1 MNVEIAE
8 AVTLDEHELRHA
20 GPAGRGC
27 SNFPRRS
34 CARWSTMARW
44 RRSIRRRRHGRSRAS
59 WVVVARTAGRLRRD
73 FELDA
78 HSLSVV
84 LRYVQ
89 RVEALEAELR
99 ALRAR
104 LG

>member
-1 MNVEIAE
+1 MKLDIAQ
-8 AVTLDEHELRHA
+8 AVSLDELGVLTLTQLVELSNLPEEDLRA
-20 GPAGRGC
+20 LVDYGSLTPVDPAAPAWT
-27 SNFPRRS
+27 F
-34 CARWSTMARW
+34 T
-44 RRSIRRRRHGRSRAS
+44 AS
-59 WVVVARTAGRLRRD
+59 WVTVARTAGRLRRD

-84 LRYVQ
+84 LRYAQ

-99 ALRAR
+99 ALRAQ

>member
-1 MNVEIAE
+1 MNVEIVE
-8 AVTLDEHELRHA
+8 AVTLDEHGLVTLEQLALAAELPADELRA
-20 GPAGRGC
+20 LVDYGALAPVDPAAT
-27 SNFPRRS
+27 SWTF
-34 CARWSTMARW
+34 T
-44 RRSIRRRRHGRSRAS
+44 AS

-89 RVEALEAELR
+89 RVEALEAEVR

-104 LG
+104 QG

>member
-1 MNVEIAE
+1 MQLDVTE
-8 AVTLDEHELRHA
+8 AVALDEYGVLSLAQLVEL
-20 GPAGRGC
+20 
-27 SNFPRRS
+27 SDLS
-34 CARWSTMARW
+34 EEDL
-44 RRSIRRRRHGRSRAS
+44 RALVDYGALTPVDLNASAWTFTTS
-59 WVVVARTAGRLRRD
+59 WIVVARTAGRLRRD

-89 RVEALEAELR
+89 RVDALEAELR

>member
-1 MNVEIAE
+1 MKLDVAQ
-8 AVTLDEHELRHA
+8 AVSLDEQGVLTLSQLVEMSELPEDELRA
-20 GPAGRGC
+20 LVDYGSLTPVDAAAPAWT
-27 SNFPRRS
+27 F
-34 CARWSTMARW
+34 TY
-44 RRSIRRRRHGRSRAS
+44 S
-59 WVVVARTAGRLRRD
+59 WVVVARTAGRLRRE

-89 RVEALEAELR
+89 RVDALEAELR
-99 ALRAR
+99 ALRAQ

>member
-8 AVTLDEHELRHA
+8 ATTLDEHGLVTLDQLVEAADLPADELRA
-20 GPAGRGC
+20 LVDYGALAPVDPA
-27 SNFPRRS
+27 
-34 CARWSTMARW
+34 A
-44 RRSIRRRRHGRSRAS
+44 AS
-59 WVVVARTAGRLRRD
+59 WTFTASYVVVARTAGRLRRD

-84 LRYVQ
+84 LCYVQ